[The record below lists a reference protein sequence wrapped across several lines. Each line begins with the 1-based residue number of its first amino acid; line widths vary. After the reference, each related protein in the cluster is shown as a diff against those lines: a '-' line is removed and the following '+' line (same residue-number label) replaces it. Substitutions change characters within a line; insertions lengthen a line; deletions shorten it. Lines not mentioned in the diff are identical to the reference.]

1 MSFCPYRFPEWL
13 AYKGGG
19 NEWVGMSG
27 WGRKEAMSEWECR
40 GGEERREGKGD
51 LASGVLIIRQINE

>member
-1 MSFCPYRFPEWL
+1 
-13 AYKGGG
+13 
-19 NEWVGMSG
+19 MSG